1 MIITTQVVTEDWES
15 EAYYEI
21 STRPTSISTLKRDK
35 GSRSR
40 WILTPINANHA
51 PIKVRF
57 LHLIRFNNSFESFTF
72 SRKERNYYLSIIFLM
87 NDALIFSNRNLSV
100 KEGTANRKIGRKLVY
115 GEKRDSVS
123 FDPRYLSTSIRETI
137 SYFDK
142 YANHTPSTLMIILFL
157 SLPCF
162 VRYFIK
168 TILRHSI

>member
-1 MIITTQVVTEDWES
+1 MYNLLKELLNLPVQFRSMKMIITTQVVTEDWES
-15 EAYYEI
+15 EAYYKI

-87 NDALIFSNRNLSV
+87 NNTLIFSDRNLSV

-115 GEKRDSVS
+115 GEKDIVLVSIHDTCLLLSVKP
-123 FDPRYLSTSIRETI
+123 FLTLTSMR
-137 SYFDK
+137 
-142 YANHTPSTLMIILFL
+142 
-157 SLPCF
+157 
-162 VRYFIK
+162 
-168 TILRHSI
+168 TILHRLSW